1 MFQRR
6 SLGSTEAVGWSLRN
20 TTRIGASIACAAM
33 TSVAETE
40 LLGKLESHHDQ
51 WRIIILGLVFFSFA
65 TVTFQPCV
73 LLRSPTSSRGTGD
86 LGARRQ
92 APIAWLPKT
101 LTIVMISSPSLL
113 QERNSLVKP
122 LQSLLCAP
130 GSTLWSFDQLCKC
143 GIRRPPEAATHSGPT
158 VQPKLVHSV
167 KTKKRG
173 PHTVASLGASGCLHP
188 RRKPFGTFY
197 DINIYIYIVCL

>member
-101 LTIVMISSPSLL
+101 LTICGCVSWITTSVRTTFQTDLRYSITGPSSPSL
-113 QERNSLVKP
+113 P
-122 LQSLLCAP
+122 
-130 GSTLWSFDQLCKC
+130 STVMRWNRFAQ
-143 GIRRPPEAATHSGPT
+143 
-158 VQPKLVHSV
+158 
-167 KTKKRG
+167 
-173 PHTVASLGASGCLHP
+173 
-188 RRKPFGTFY
+188 
-197 DINIYIYIVCL
+197 